1 MDFPKALGFGLPTH
15 IKGDFQGFKRI
26 QEENAIMQQEIR
38 TDANI
43 EHHST
48 KRLSTDRGQGDTRD
62 IKIPITL
69 TPDFQTYWNPC
80 RYFGLPYR
88 IFIIV
93 GGRGIG
99 KTTGMNF
106 MNLKTYNK
114 NKGEFVI
121 LRRYKTELTKIKTA
135 FDTMS
140 NGIITQGLGKGAF
153 EYRFN
158 GKRIGYGLTLAMQS
172 SYKSGMDFSKVKTL
186 VYDEAVLKP
195 NGNLRYLKDEMTELF
210 EIISTIFRDRTD
222 YRVFILGNNLDI
234 FNPYF
239 EYFNIPKFNGI
250 WTDIDRGLYCEL
262 CKDKEA
268 FIKKQQETPLA
279 KLTKG
284 TSYYD
289 YHYKN
294 EVLVPEVS
302 NIGVKGVGD
311 KFIFR
316 LVYNSKTINFYFH
329 GEHQLYAELRD
340 KAIVDDY
347 SMVLMS
353 NNKPNYYFIRNFK
366 ASDLGNLVKAKH
378 YKKEIICSS
387 PECSSV
393 LGMIM
398 EDIR

>member
-1 MDFPKALGFGLPTH
+1 MQKRVPKC
-15 IKGDFQGFKRI
+15 
-26 QEENAIMQQEIR
+26 ENTESEV
-38 TDANI
+38 I
-43 EHHST
+43 ERGSPSVGG
-48 KRLSTDRGQGDTRD
+48 KARVEKDR
-62 IKIPITL
+62 KVPITL
-69 TPDFQTYWNPC
+69 KPDFSTYWNPC
-80 RYFGLPYR
+80 RYYGLPYG
-88 IFIIV
+88 IFIII

-99 KTTGMNF
+99 KTTGANYMS
-106 MNLKTYNK
+106 LCQWNK
-114 NKGEFVI
+114 KGHEFAIV
-121 LRRYKTELTKIKTA
+121 RRYKTELTKIKAA
-135 FDTMS
+135 FDPLAE
-140 NGIITQGLGKGAF
+140 GIITQGLGKGAF

-158 GKRIGYGLTLAMQS
+158 GCRIGYGLTLAMQS
-172 SYKSGMDFSKVKTL
+172 SYKSGMDFSKVHTL
-186 VYDEAVLKP
+186 IYDEAVLKP

-210 EIISTIFRDRTD
+210 ELISTIFRDRKD

-239 EYFNIPKFNGI
+239 EYFGVPRFKGI
-250 WTDIDRGLYCEL
+250 WTDPDRGLYCEL

-268 FIKKQQETPLA
+268 FMEKQKETPLA

-294 EVLVPEVS
+294 EVLIPEEG
-302 NIGVKGVGD
+302 NIGVKGTDD

-329 GEHQLYAELRD
+329 GEHQLFAELRE

-347 SMVLMS
+347 SIVLMS
-353 NNKPNYYFIRNFK
+353 GNKPNYYFIRNFK
-366 ASDLGNLVKAKH
+366 QSDLGSLVKMKH
-378 YKKEIICSS
+378 YKGEIISDT

-398 EDIR
+398 GELR

>member
-1 MDFPKALGFGLPTH
+1 MGNG
-15 IKGDFQGFKRI
+15 KR
-26 QEENAIMQQEIR
+26 
-38 TDANI
+38 ANGGKKKSLI
-43 EHHST
+43 V
-48 KRLSTDRGQGDTRD
+48 
-62 IKIPITL
+62 PITL
-69 TPDFQTYWNPC
+69 QVDFQTYWNPC
-80 RYFGLPYR
+80 RYFGLPYN
-88 IFIIV
+88 IFVII

-99 KTTGMNF
+99 KTTGMEY
-106 MNLKTYNK
+106 MSLKQWNK
-114 NKGEFVI
+114 KQAEFVI

-135 FDTMS
+135 FDSMAD
-140 NGIITQGLGKGAF
+140 GIITQGLGKGAF

-158 GKRIGYGLTLAMQS
+158 GHRIGYGLTLAMQS
-172 SYKSGMDFSKVKTL
+172 SYKSGMDFSKVNTL
-186 VYDEAVLKP
+186 IYDESILKP

-210 EIISTIFRDRTD
+210 ELISTIFRDRTD

-239 EYFNIPKFNGI
+239 EYFNVPKFNGI
-250 WTDIDRGLYCEL
+250 WTDDERGLYCEL
-262 CKDKEA
+262 TKDKEA
-268 FIKKQQETPLA
+268 FVKKQQETQLA

-302 NIGVKGVGD
+302 NIGVKGVDD

-329 GEHQLYAELRD
+329 GEHQLFAELRD

-347 SMVLMS
+347 SIVLMS

-366 ASDLGNLVKAKH
+366 QSDLGNLVKMKH
-378 YKKEIICSS
+378 YKKEIICDTA
-387 PECSSV
+387 ECGSV
-393 LGMIM
+393 LEMIM
-398 EDIR
+398 GDLR